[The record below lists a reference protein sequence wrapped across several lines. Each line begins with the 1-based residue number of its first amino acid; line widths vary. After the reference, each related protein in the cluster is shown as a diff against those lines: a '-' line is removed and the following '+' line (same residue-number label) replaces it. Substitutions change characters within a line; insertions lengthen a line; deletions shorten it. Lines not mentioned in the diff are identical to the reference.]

1 MVFQR
6 ELKMFRDRSCAIF
19 LLSVFTLAVMAT
31 PGYSTAITTYS
42 SQATWLAAT
51 TGLLTDDFEG
61 LAPANGTTS
70 YPSGILQNG
79 VRFIGLSGTTGVMDT
94 AMLSFYNFGTGDAG
108 FVSNGGQPIDV
119 HITLPNPVTA
129 FGINLFTNPSAVAY
143 TVTALSSPFTVP
155 TFTTPTPAFFGLTAD
170 STFSTVDL
178 HLGSGNNYAFFDNF
192 QFGTAQDAGDPG
204 QVPEPG
210 TCLLI
215 GTGLLGLAVVRRRS
229 RRPRG

>member
-1 MVFQR
+1 
-6 ELKMFRDRSCAIF
+6 MFRCKTRAIF
-19 LLSVFTLAVMAT
+19 LLSLFTLAVMLT
-31 PGYSTAITTYS
+31 PAYSTTITTYS

-51 TGLLTDDFEG
+51 TGVQTDNFEG
-61 LAPANGTTS
+61 LAPAGSFTM
-70 YPSGILQNG
+70 YPGGIFQNG
-79 VRFIGLSGTTGVMDT
+79 VQFIGLAGQTGVMDT
-94 AMLSFYNFGTGDAG
+94 AMLSFYNFGTGEAG

-143 TVTALSSPFTVP
+143 TVTTLSTPSTVP

-170 STFSTVDL
+170 STFTTVDL

-192 QFGTAQDAGDPG
+192 QFGTAQAAGDPG

-215 GTGLLGLAVVRRRS
+215 GTGLLGLAVV
-229 RRPRG
+229 P